1 MNLDFFIVFLTGLA
15 VIVPVVI
22 PWLEKRDK
30 LKKTV
35 YLIELIKTK
44 DELTNLIEQVSQGDH
59 SPILVEKLKKN
70 LEEIENNINS
80 TKNRFQIGGFVIFI
94 SIEIFFLFN
103 YLSYIIVENSYK
115 TGLHFL
121 EGIFQSP
128 AVRILILLLIIIMA
142 FISSM
147 YVSKSLQLKE
157 RIRNIYLNNVIMIA
171 IFNILLLGIGLS
183 VYIFLKFSDPFIPWY

>member
-59 SPILVEKLKKN
+59 MLV
-70 LEEIENNINS
+70 
-80 TKNRFQIGGFVIFI
+80 G
-94 SIEIFFLFN
+94 
-103 YLSYIIVENSYK
+103 
-115 TGLHFL
+115 
-121 EGIFQSP
+121 
-128 AVRILILLLIIIMA
+128 
-142 FISSM
+142 
-147 YVSKSLQLKE
+147 
-157 RIRNIYLNNVIMIA
+157 
-171 IFNILLLGIGLS
+171 
-183 VYIFLKFSDPFIPWY
+183 

>member
-15 VIVPVVI
+15 VIVPIVI